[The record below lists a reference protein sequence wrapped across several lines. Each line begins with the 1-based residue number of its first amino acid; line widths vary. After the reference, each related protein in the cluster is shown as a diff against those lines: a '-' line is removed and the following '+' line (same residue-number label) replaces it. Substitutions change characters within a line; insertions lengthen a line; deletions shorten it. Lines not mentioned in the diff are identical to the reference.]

1 MKKNKILIIILCITI
16 ILAISLIV
24 LKNIHKDN
32 GKQTSTLKI
41 DDMEVSNIVFKS
53 IEATI
58 GESNSE
64 FNLIV
69 RNNNDYPVRLN
80 NYIVKLYN
88 ADNILINVFNYN
100 NSTILEKEKEYYMGF
115 NLDIKYDNNYK
126 IKIELPEL
134 EKIDGEVNEE

>member
-1 MKKNKILIIILCITI
+1 MKKNKILIIILCIAI
-16 ILAISLIV
+16 VLAISLVV

-32 GKQTSTLKI
+32 GKQTNTLKI
-41 DDMEVSNIVFKS
+41 DDIEVSNIVFKS
-53 IEATI
+53 IEVTI
-58 GESNSE
+58 SESNSE

-69 RNNNDYPVRLN
+69 RNNNDYPVKLN

-88 ADNILINVFNYN
+88 ADNILINVFSHN
-100 NSTILEKEKEYYMGF
+100 NSTILEKEKECYMGF
-115 NLDIKYDNNYK
+115 SLDIKYDNNYK

>member
-1 MKKNKILIIILCITI
+1 MKKNKILIIILCIAI
-16 ILAISLIV
+16 VLAISLVV

-32 GKQTSTLKI
+32 GKQTNTLKI
-41 DDMEVSNIVFKS
+41 DDIEVSNIVFKS

-64 FNLIV
+64 FSLIV

-126 IKIELPEL
+126 IRIELPEL

>member
-1 MKKNKILIIILCITI
+1 MKKNKILIIILCIAI
-16 ILAISLIV
+16 VLVISLV
-24 LKNIHKDN
+24 VFKNIYKDN
-32 GKQTSTLKI
+32 SKQTNILKV
-41 DDMEVSNIVFKS
+41 DDMEVSNIIFKS
-53 IEATI
+53 IEVTI

-69 RNNNDYPVRLN
+69 RNNNDYQVRLN
-80 NYIVKLYN
+80 DYIVKLYN

-100 NSTILEKEKEYYMGF
+100 NSTILEKGKECYMGF

>member
-1 MKKNKILIIILCITI
+1 MKENKILIIILYIAI
-16 ILAISLIV
+16 VLAISLVV

-32 GKQTSTLKI
+32 GKQTNTLKI
-41 DDMEVSNIVFKS
+41 DDIEVSNIVFKS

-58 GESNSE
+58 SESNSE

-126 IKIELPEL
+126 IKIELSEL

>member
-1 MKKNKILIIILCITI
+1 MKKNKILIIILCIAI
-16 ILAISLIV
+16 VLAISLVV

-32 GKQTSTLKI
+32 GKQTNTLKI
-41 DDMEVSNIVFKS
+41 DNIEVSNIVFKS
-53 IEATI
+53 IEVTI

-69 RNNNDYPVRLN
+69 RNNNDYPVKLN

>member
-1 MKKNKILIIILCITI
+1 MKKNKILIIILCIAI
-16 ILAISLIV
+16 VLAISLVV

-32 GKQTSTLKI
+32 GKQTNTLKI
-41 DDMEVSNIVFKS
+41 DDIEVSNIVFKS

-64 FNLIV
+64 FSLIV

>member
-1 MKKNKILIIILCITI
+1 MKKNKILIIILCIAI
-16 ILAISLIV
+16 VLAISLVV

-32 GKQTSTLKI
+32 GKQTNTLKI
-41 DDMEVSNIVFKS
+41 DDIEVSNIVFKS

-58 GESNSE
+58 SESNSE

-100 NSTILEKEKEYYMGF
+100 NNTILEKEKEYYMGF

>member
-1 MKKNKILIIILCITI
+1 MKKNKILIIILCIAI
-16 ILAISLIV
+16 ILAITLVV
-24 LKNIHKDN
+24 LKNTYKDN
-32 GKQTSTLKI
+32 GKQTNTLKI

-80 NYIVKLYN
+80 DYIVKLYN

>member
-1 MKKNKILIIILCITI
+1 
-16 ILAISLIV
+16 
-24 LKNIHKDN
+24 
-32 GKQTSTLKI
+32 
-41 DDMEVSNIVFKS
+41 MEVSNIVFKS

-126 IKIELPEL
+126 IKIELSEL

>member
-1 MKKNKILIIILCITI
+1 MKKNKILIIILCIAI
-16 ILAISLIV
+16 ILAITLVV
-24 LKNIHKDN
+24 LKNTYKDN
-32 GKQTSTLKI
+32 GKQTNTLKI

-53 IEATI
+53 IEVTI
-58 GESNSE
+58 SESNSE
-64 FNLIV
+64 FSLIV

-126 IKIELPEL
+126 IKIELSEL

>member
-1 MKKNKILIIILCITI
+1 MKKNKILIIILCIAI
-16 ILAISLIV
+16 ILAITLVV
-24 LKNIHKDN
+24 LKNTYKDN
-32 GKQTSTLKI
+32 GKQTNTLKI

-126 IKIELPEL
+126 IKIELSEL

>member
-1 MKKNKILIIILCITI
+1 MKKNKILIIILCIAI
-16 ILAISLIV
+16 ILAITLVV
-24 LKNIHKDN
+24 LKNTYKDN
-32 GKQTSTLKI
+32 GKQTNTLKI

-53 IEATI
+53 IEVTI

>member
-1 MKKNKILIIILCITI
+1 MKKNKILIIILCIAI
-16 ILAISLIV
+16 VLAISLVV

-32 GKQTSTLKI
+32 GKQTNTLKI
-41 DDMEVSNIVFKS
+41 DDIEVSNIVFKS
-53 IEATI
+53 IEVTI
-58 GESNSE
+58 SESNSE

-69 RNNNDYPVRLN
+69 RNNNDYPVKLN

-88 ADNILINVFNYN
+88 ADNILINVFSNN
-100 NSTILEKEKEYYMGF
+100 NSTILEKEKECCMGF